1 MILKHRTTF
10 LFDLE
15 LSLVPHEELL
25 PREGKPSDLAAYFIQ
40 RPSKGGKPSK
50 GGDKYALL
58 NVIED
63 RMGRQAMFKK
73 HMTLEMKSNFTL
85 PRSEQL
91 SEWPL
96 LMASSC
102 SWRQIDPKSRAQKWN
117 DISRATIVEYWKLQ
131 RYRKPLISLTSA
143 ALFRDKIEKRMSKW
157 ATTKLR
163 QGSHVK
169 EWRFWDHVDV
179 DLKKIR
185 APVAKTADEQD
196 AVDRERMM
204 LHTHI
209 TEINKI
215 IRAVQRANVSKENA
229 DDGEVEDHVH
239 TALKSMIEVMSR
251 DVRSTTVILTMLQ
264 TLCDNGDRLRFRLQA
279 EKKKLFIGG
288 SGELARMD
296 FMMPN
301 HAPDR
306 AFRPR
311 DYGRS
316 HDRSTTQFPCVLT
329 HIWPRPWDGGWD
341 KFPFEESND
350 ERERKSDG

>member
-10 LFDLE
+10 LYDLE
-15 LSLVPHEELL
+15 VSLVPYEDLL
-25 PREGKPSDLAAYFIQ
+25 QREGKPSDLAAYFVQ
-40 RPSKGGKPSK
+40 RPSKGRKPTK
-50 GGDKYALL
+50 GEEKYALL
-58 NVIED
+58 NAVED
-63 RMGRQAMFKK
+63 RMGRQATFKK
-73 HMTLEMKSNFTL
+73 HMNLEMKSNFTF

-102 SWRQIDPKSRAQKWN
+102 SWRDIDPKTRAQKWN

-131 RYRKPLISLTSA
+131 RYRKPLITKTLA
-143 ALFRDKIEKRMSKW
+143 ALFRDKIEKRISKY

-179 DLKKIR
+179 DVKKIR
-185 APVAKTADEQD
+185 APVAKTAEEQD

-204 LHTHI
+204 LNTHT

-215 IRAVQRANVSKENA
+215 IRTVQRANVSKENA
-229 DDGEVEDHVH
+229 EDGEVEDHVH
-239 TALKSMIEVMSR
+239 AALKSMIEVTSR
-251 DVRSTTVILTMLQ
+251 DVGSTNVMLTMHQ
-264 TLCDNGDRLRFRLQA
+264 ALCDNGDRLRFRLRG

-296 FMMPN
+296 FTMPN

-316 HDRSTTQFPCVLT
+316 HDRSTTQFLCVLT
-329 HIWPRPWDGGWD
+329 HI
-341 KFPFEESND
+341 
-350 ERERKSDG
+350 